1 MPQRIATLLPSATE
15 IVCALGLADRI
26 VGVSHEC
33 DYPPQVRGRPVLTQA
48 KIDPSGSSIEI
59 DRRVRGLVEDGLS
72 VYRVLEDRLREARP
86 DVIVTQDQCEVCAVS
101 LGEVRECSERIL
113 GKSVDIVSLS
123 PNTMD
128 DVLGDFLRVGDAT
141 ESVAAAT
148 RLVEQSRERLQ
159 RIADGAKRA
168 RSKPRVACIEWIE
181 PLMAGGNWIP
191 ELVRMCGATYEQS
204 QPGEHS
210 TTITWDDLCAYAPDV
225 VLLMP
230 CGFDLEQTRRELPA
244 LRENARWQS
253 LPAVRNKRVYS
264 VDGNAYMNR
273 PGPRLVDSAEI
284 IAGLV
289 QPDLFAGLIP
299 DGSYARVESNQ

>member
-299 DGSYARVESNQ
+299 DGSYERVESNQ

>member
-15 IVCALGLADRI
+15 IVCALGLADRV

-33 DYPPQVRGRPVLTQA
+33 DYPPEVRGRPVLTQA
-48 KIDPSGSSIEI
+48 KIDPRGSSIEI

-72 VYRVLEDRLREARP
+72 VYRVLEDRLREAQP

-113 GKSVDIVSLS
+113 GKSVTIVSLS
-123 PNTMD
+123 PNTVD
-128 DVLGDFLRVGDAT
+128 DVLGDFLRVGEAT
-141 ESVAAAT
+141 ESVDAAT
-148 RLVEQSRERLQ
+148 RLVDQSRERLQ

-168 RSKPRVACIEWIE
+168 RSKPKVACIEWIE

-210 TTITWDDLCAYAPDV
+210 TTISWDDLCAYAPDV

-230 CGFDLEQTRRELPA
+230 CGFDLAQTRRELPA

-253 LPAVRNKRVYS
+253 LPAVRNRRVYS

-284 IAGLV
+284 IAGLA
-289 QPDLFAGLIP
+289 QPDLFAGLIL
-299 DGSYARVESNQ
+299 DGSYERVESNR